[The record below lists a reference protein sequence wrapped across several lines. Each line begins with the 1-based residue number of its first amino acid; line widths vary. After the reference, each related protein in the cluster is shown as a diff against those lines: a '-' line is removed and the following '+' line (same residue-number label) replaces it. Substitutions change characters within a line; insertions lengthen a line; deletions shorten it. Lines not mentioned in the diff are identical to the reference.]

1 MAGVSETVLRTIANA
16 LLVLIVAG
24 LLITVIFVQQS
35 ELLLKGSVKEQIN
48 LQSKE
53 LDRQCQPI
61 VGVCTPDQ
69 LYNAGLKVL
78 PEIFT
83 EFKNDVMSRVSG
95 CGDVS
100 CVVKAV
106 NDLRTL
112 LGDPTELSG
121 AMYMFDQLE
130 KWRPRVVE
138 ETGLSDQCADLL
150 IAFALDKEQS
160 VLGSINL
167 KLTGVIDVD
176 EAKAIVENELNNF
189 VNNVPEL
196 AESLKKSDVI
206 VNECSFAKKI
216 RISFQAYDNVG
227 LTKPFIERV
236 FIYFSKAV
244 TLQFQDLRTK
254 PGVTYVG
261 AEAPNA
267 LAVIKAALPASVM
280 LFTTATIINIILG
293 IFLGLQAAKRAGG
306 LLDRTLSTGAMISAS
321 LPMWWVGMLMLYI
334 FAYKIPIFPMVAKD
348 VYSELGVLAQHVSG
362 PMFYIQSIPIWLKYM
377 TLPLITVVMVSFGA
391 WAYIIRNVVFT
402 TMSED
407 FVWVARAKGVPER
420 RVLYKHVLRAASP
433 PIVTMSAL
441 SLVGSMGGAIIT
453 ETVFQWPGMG
463 FAYWTAINNG
473 DSGVLIALT
482 YMFVFLFVAVI
493 VLLDFIYALLDPRVR
508 VGGAPR

>member
-16 LLVLIVAG
+16 VLVLIVAG
-24 LLITVIFVQQS
+24 VLITVIFVQQS

-48 LQSKE
+48 LQSKN

-61 VGVCTPDQ
+61 LGVCSADQ
-69 LYNAGLKVL
+69 LYSAGVKVL
-78 PEIFT
+78 PKIFT
-83 EFKNDVMSRVSG
+83 SFKDDLISRISG

-100 CVVKAV
+100 CIVKAV
-106 NDLRTL
+106 NGLRTS
-112 LGDPTELSG
+112 LGDPTELAG
-121 AMYMFDQLE
+121 AMYMFSQLE
-130 KWRPRVVE
+130 KWRPRVTA

-150 IAFALDKEQS
+150 VAFALDRVQG

-167 KLTGVIDVD
+167 KLAGVTNVD
-176 EAKAIVENELNNF
+176 DAKAVVEGDLNNLI
-189 VNNVPEL
+189 NSVPEI
-196 AESLKKSDVI
+196 AEDIKKSDVI

-227 LTKPFIERV
+227 LTRPFIERV
-236 FIYFSKAV
+236 FIYFTKAV

-261 AEAPNA
+261 AAAPNA
-267 LAVIKAALPASVM
+267 LAVIEAALPASVM

-306 LLDRTLSTGAMISAS
+306 ILDRSLSTGAMISAS
-321 LPMWWVGMLMLYI
+321 LPMWWVGMLMLYV
-334 FAYKIPIFPMVAKD
+334 FAYKIPIFPLASKD
-348 VYSELGVLAQHVSG
+348 VYSELGILAQHVSG

-377 TLPLITVVMVSFGA
+377 TLPLITVVIVSFGA

-420 RVLYKHVLRAASP
+420 RVLYRHVLRAASP

-441 SLVGSMGGAIIT
+441 SLIGSMGGAIIT

-463 FAYWTAINNG
+463 LAYWTAINNG
-473 DSGVLIALT
+473 DPGVLIALT

-493 VLLDFIYALLDPRVR
+493 VLLDFIYAMLDPRVR